1 MQSVSAAKNLI
12 FVILFSQLCFS
23 VWTQQL
29 NISAIDLAGK
39 PIENAQV
46 SITYQKASQVSETD
60 GLLTGQTNQYGYF
73 YGTITNR
80 VQAAFASNNIQVRI
94 STSYWP
100 GEMRKLQV
108 NESLVLQP
116 RFVVPVQL
124 QTVYVKA
131 LSSRMEVVPGAQV
144 VISGKSPFT
153 RTTGKDG
160 MARFFLP
167 PDFNFTGFVS
177 FSNVSRS
184 FSSAEIVQA
193 DDKNVISVVLPPL
206 QGEVVGSVAGKGQNA
221 LALRFLAIN
230 GTPLSN
236 HQVGF
241 STRNDSYVLFT
252 DQDGVAEF
260 LSNGT
265 GHLNVTIREYEYNY
279 IYPMNLS
286 AGNSSKT
293 ITLGRLLNVSF
304 YQLQDGANCFK
315 LYANVTDPRPLQLRV
330 FMSEY
335 PQPKV
340 ATQLQVNAS
349 ASGLYYSRLCIIAN
363 TPVRVS
369 VSNRYEATD
378 AFMNLSFTR
387 PLSPAAPKLL
397 NQSKSPS
404 APKQSGDDMVV
415 VAMVIG
421 LTCLLSAF
429 FARAYLSRSSRFII
443 EYLRHLNGEI
453 QKRRHKKPAVPP
465 VVRPPP
471 GQQPPEEPPPQPPAA
486 AA

>member
-1 MQSVSAAKNLI
+1 MSAAKNLI
-12 FVILFSQLCFS
+12 FAILFSQLCFS

-29 NISAIDLAGK
+29 NISAIDLTGK

-46 SITYQKASQVSETD
+46 SITYQMASQVSETD

-80 VQAAFASNNIQVRI
+80 VQAAFASSSIQVRI

-108 NESLVLQP
+108 NESSVLHPQ
-116 RFVVPVQL
+116 FVVPVQL

-131 LSSRMEVVPGAQV
+131 LSNRMEIVPGAQV

-153 RTTGKDG
+153 KATGKDG

-167 PDFNFTGFVS
+167 PDSNFSGFVS

-184 FSSAEIVQA
+184 FSSGDIVQSEG
-193 DDKNVISVVLPPL
+193 KNVISVVLPPL
-206 QGEVVGSVAGKGQNA
+206 EGEVAGSVAGKGESA

-230 GTPLSN
+230 GTPLSD

-241 STRNDSYVLFT
+241 STKNDSYVLFT

-265 GHLNVTIREYEYNY
+265 GLLNVTVREYEFNY

-286 AGNSSKT
+286 GGNRSKT

-304 YQLQDGANCFK
+304 YQLQEGANCFK
-315 LYANVTDPRPLQLRV
+315 LYANVTDPRPLQLRA
-330 FMSEY
+330 FMFEY
-335 PQPKV
+335 LQPKV
-340 ATQLQVNAS
+340 ATQLTVNDMT
-349 ASGLYYSRLCIIAN
+349 SGLYYSRICITAN

-369 VSNRYEATD
+369 VANKYEVMD
-378 AFMNLSFTR
+378 AFMNLTFTR
-387 PLSPAAPKLL
+387 PLSPAAPKPL
-397 NQSKSPS
+397 NQSKTSAS
-404 APKQSGDDMVV
+404 APKQSGDDMAV
-415 VAMVIG
+415 VAIVIG
-421 LTCLLSAF
+421 VTCLLSAF
-429 FARAYLSRSSRFII
+429 FARAYLSRSSRFMI

-465 VVRPPP
+465 VVQPPQ

-486 AA
+486 